1 MKTIS
6 SPTIVLAMM
15 LAFAGTGVHA
25 EGTGASRSCLT
36 APEVR
41 ELVDKAEVVPAAR
54 AIHAARTARPGEV
67 VKVRLCRQDGS
78 LLYLVTI
85 LAKDG
90 KIRILEVDG
99 RSGTL
104 IERH

>member
-1 MKTIS
+1 MKTRLTSVIFLS
-6 SPTIVLAMM
+6 TM

-25 EGTGASRSCLT
+25 EGTGGTRSCLT

-41 ELVDKAEVVPAAR
+41 ELVDKAKVVPAAR
-54 AIHAARTARPGEV
+54 AIQAARTARPGEV
-67 VKVRLCRQDGS
+67 VKVRLCKQDGS
-78 LLYLVTI
+78 LLYLVTM

-99 RSGTL
+99 RSGNL

>member
-25 EGTGASRSCLT
+25 EGTGVSRSCLT

-67 VKVRLCRQDGS
+67 VKVRLCKQDGS
-78 LLYLVTI
+78 LLYLVTM

-99 RSGTL
+99 RSGNL

>member
-1 MKTIS
+1 MKTGHTSAIFLS
-6 SPTIVLAMM
+6 MM
-15 LAFAGTGVHA
+15 LALAATGVRA
-25 EGTGASRSCLT
+25 EGSGASRSCLS

-54 AIHAARTARPGEV
+54 AIHAAKAARPGEV
-67 VKVRLCRQDGS
+67 VKVRLCKQDAV
-78 LLYLVTI
+78 LLYLVTL

-99 RSGTL
+99 RSGNL

>member
-1 MKTIS
+1 MKTAFS
-6 SPTIVLAMM
+6 SLIFIIAM
-15 LAFAGTGVHA
+15 LALAGTGVYA
-25 EGTGASRSCLT
+25 ASNGAGRSCLS
-36 APEVR
+36 APDVR

-54 AIHAARTARPGEV
+54 AIYTARTAVFGEA
-67 VKVRLCRQDGS
+67 VKVRLCKQDGAFV
-78 LLYLVTI
+78 YLVTI

-90 KIRILEVDG
+90 KIRAVEVDG

>member
-1 MKTIS
+1 MKTALPS
-6 SPTIVLAMM
+6 LLLTIAMLVL
-15 LAFAGTGVHA
+15 AGTGARA
-25 EGTGASRSCLT
+25 EGNGAARTCLS

-54 AIHAARTARPGEV
+54 AIHAAKTARPGEV
-67 VKVRLCRQDGS
+67 VKARLCRQDGIT
-78 LLYLVTI
+78 LYVVTM

>member
-1 MKTIS
+1 MKTAYALILFI
-6 SPTIVLAMM
+6 TAM
-15 LAFAGTGVHA
+15 LALADRPVHA
-25 EGTGASRSCLT
+25 EGNGTARICLSAS
-36 APEVR
+36 EIR

-54 AIHAARTARPGEV
+54 AIHAAKTARPGEV
-67 VKVRLCRQDGS
+67 VKARLCKQDGS
-78 LLYLVTI
+78 YLYLVTM

-99 RSGTL
+99 RSGTV